1 MKMVNERREDHVQ
14 KDFGSTT
21 RRAADSASLCSFG
34 ISRSKEE
41 KEVRLAQKVKA
52 AVLKLGKGSN
62 ARVRVKLNDKTKLA
76 GYISE
81 VKDDSFVLVVS
92 KTDAATD
99 IAYIEVAGVQGH
111 NLSTRV
117 SVAIGI
123 GIGVALF
130 FLSALILQ
138 STGHLG

>member
-1 MKMVNERREDHVQ
+1 M
-14 KDFGSTT
+14 FI
-21 RRAADSASLCSFG
+21 G

-92 KTDAATD
+92 KTGAATD
-99 IAYIEVAGVQGH
+99 IAYTEVAGVQGH
-111 NLSTRV
+111 NLSTGV

-123 GIGVALF
+123 GIGVGLF
-130 FLSALILQ
+130 FLITLILH